1 MTDPIAVSLDV
12 TAIPVQPGGVGRYVL
27 GLVKALGSRQDV
39 ALTLVSRSGDV
50 ARWEQANPR
59 ACVRDIAPGARPL
72 RIAWEQA
79 RLPGLLARMGVAVH
93 HSPHYTM
100 PESAELPKVVT
111 IHDVTFFD
119 HPEWHQRSK
128 VPFFRRAIRQA
139 IASADVLVCVSS
151 STAERLRALGMPR
164 GKVEVVPHGVDLDR
178 FSAEEP
184 PGEPDVKVLERLGIA
199 PPYVAFVGTVE
210 PRKDVPSLV
219 AAFDRMCGAHPD
231 LTLVIAGSPG
241 WGEVALSAA
250 LGAARHAD
258 RVVRLGYVEDAAVPA
273 LLRKAAAVAYPSL
286 EEGFGLPVLEAL
298 ACGAPV
304 VTTKG
309 SAMEE
314 VATGAALLVEPG
326 DVEALAG
333 ALDMLVTGDEALSK
347 RQARGLAIAAAHT
360 WEASAAGHVAAYR
373 LAAGS

>member
-1 MTDPIAVSLDV
+1 V
-12 TAIPVQPGGVGRYVL
+12 GGG
-27 GLVKALGSRQDV
+27 GG
-39 ALTLVSRSGDV
+39 
-50 ARWEQANPR
+50 
-59 ACVRDIAPGARPL
+59 
-72 RIAWEQA
+72 
-79 RLPGLLARMGVAVH
+79 
-93 HSPHYTM
+93 
-100 PESAELPKVVT
+100 
-111 IHDVTFFD
+111 
-119 HPEWHQRSK
+119 
-128 VPFFRRAIRQA
+128 
-139 IASADVLVCVSS
+139 
-151 STAERLRALGMPR
+151 
-164 GKVEVVPHGVDLDR
+164 
-178 FSAEEP
+178 P
-184 PGEPDVKVLERLGIA
+184 P
-199 PPYVAFVGTVE
+199 
-210 PRKDVPSLV
+210 
-219 AAFDRMCGAHPD
+219 
-231 LTLVIAGSPG
+231 
-241 WGEVALSAA
+241 
-250 LGAARHAD
+250 RHAD